1 MIMGRYKM
9 LCVRDP
15 FDDDSDA
22 ASTGTAD
29 EATQEEEEEEEEE
42 DNEKEEREEREEG
55 EEAPRRLAGEQKT
68 QTMAMH
74 DPLECGV
81 VLSPSLASLFRP
93 DDPSAFRPGYIHR
106 TATAHS

>member
-29 EATQEEEEEEEEE
+29 EATQEAE
-42 DNEKEEREEREEG
+42 DDDDDEKEEQGERGEG
-55 EEAPRRLAGEQKT
+55 EEAPQRLAGEQKT

-74 DPLECGV
+74 DPSECGV

>member
-29 EATQEEEEEEEEE
+29 EATQEEE
-42 DNEKEEREEREEG
+42 DDEKEEREEG

-74 DPLECGV
+74 DPSECGV

>member
-29 EATQEEEEEEEEE
+29 EATQEEEE
-42 DNEKEEREEREEG
+42 DDDDEKEEREEG
-55 EEAPRRLAGEQKT
+55 EEAPQRLAGEQKT

-74 DPLECGV
+74 DPSECGV

-93 DDPSAFRPGYIHR
+93 DDPSAIRPGYIHR

>member
-29 EATQEEEEEEEEE
+29 EATQEEEE
-42 DNEKEEREEREEG
+42 DEKEEEEEG
-55 EEAPRRLAGEQKT
+55 EEAPQRLAGEQKT

-74 DPLECGV
+74 DPSECGV

>member
-29 EATQEEEEEEEEE
+29 EATQEEE
-42 DNEKEEREEREEG
+42 DDEKEEREEG
-55 EEAPRRLAGEQKT
+55 EEAPQRLAGEQKT

-74 DPLECGV
+74 DPSECGV